1 MANANSLSRDL
12 KAMRRKLF
20 RFAGVENGGALL
32 ELAVGLPI
40 LLLLVLGVADY
51 ARLYYTGITV
61 VNAARAGAVYG
72 ADPATTL
79 DQISAAT
86 QADANPMTLDTIS
99 VGRYCVCP
107 GTGDGT
113 GVVACTTPSCPLSYG
128 VPQAYDTVRVRKDFT
143 LLVPYLGLPSTLPII
158 RTVVMRTN

>member
-1 MANANSLSRDL
+1 MRLS
-12 KAMRRKLF
+12 KAVRKRLF
-20 RFAGVENGGALL
+20 GLLHADHGGALL

-40 LLLLVLGVADY
+40 LLLLAIGVADY

-61 VNAARAGAVYG
+61 TNAARAGAVYG
-72 ADPATTL
+72 ADPATTF
-79 DQISAAT
+79 DQIIAAA
-86 QADANPMTLDTIS
+86 QADASPTTLDTVT

-107 GTGDGT
+107 GSGAGT
-113 GVVACTTPSCPLSYG
+113 GVVDCTTATCPLSYG

-143 LLVPYLGLPSTLPII
+143 LLVPFLGLPSTLPVV